1 MQSIYNFCF
10 SAKTFKIVDRT
21 TQEGGGGIHSH
32 GNSRPKRPPLRSPSP
47 HANFFF
53 LPLPPSLPSHATLL
67 WKGRSG
73 KFVLPRSHFS
83 NMNDFSTE
91 YIKDLVITQ
100 RKTDSEVSLLL
111 KERFPGKKGR
121 GQLRGLF
128 REWNTFTQ
136 LPVKWWAWAVHAG
149 RRCSGNYKFIR
160 LKCLLFAIFFFFLPS
175 FLCLHS
181 CLYEYPSGF
190 KTVFQLLPWICRL
203 LSRLI
208 FFQAVNEQL
217 AHVFNTQNNLLT
229 VLKGIKHLMRTKQHQ
244 KLYFSQNV
252 SLRLFPF

>member
-1 MQSIYNFCF
+1 MQSIYNYCF

-53 LPLPPSLPSHATLL
+53 APAPPSLPSHATLL

-111 KERFPGKKGR
+111 KERFPDKKGFSSR
-121 GQLRGLF
+121 SVRKFCFENGINLRNRLSNDELEQCTRDVVARVSISLLDLGACCSLF
-128 REWNTFTQ
+128 SSFFY
-136 LPVKWWAWAVHAG
+136 LHFLVCIAVYMSTLQG
-149 RRCSGNYKFIR
+149 SK
-160 LKCLLFAIFFFFLPS
+160 
-175 FLCLHS
+175 
-181 CLYEYPSGF
+181 
-190 KTVFQLLPWICRL
+190 
-203 LSRLI
+203 
-208 FFQAVNEQL
+208 
-217 AHVFNTQNNLLT
+217 
-229 VLKGIKHLMRTKQHQ
+229 
-244 KLYFSQNV
+244 
-252 SLRLFPF
+252 